1 MAELLLRMS
10 SSAGFPIN
18 DLFRRRFQT
27 GLTITTLA
35 LSVASTLFLLLFS
48 TRLGASISSSYSI
61 LTLGL
66 TSIFNQFIV
75 FVGILIFV
83 VGAILTSFIV
93 FLMMTQRTRD
103 FGLIKAV
110 GCPNSLIAG
119 YFMTELLIVTFIG
132 CIIGVVFG
140 FLADFVASSMIFMGY
155 SLPNWWFAPIVFVVF
170 SVLAI
175 FFGLQPLF
183 RTAKMSA
190 IQALSSANYYG
201 LLIEGQH
208 KTLVASA
215 LTWQVAARSLVRRL
229 SATSRIVILL
239 SIMFTLLT
247 VSVAGGIIANETTS
261 SWIQKTIDKETVIV
275 AHSDICHQYKQTLL
289 EFVGLHIN
297 GEFNYSDTKYSL
309 SPKNFSKITD
319 LSSVKSVDAGLF
331 LSLHVRESS
340 NFTVIDGE
348 EVSVGDSREGDAIVI
363 GVNPQNDISQGSI
376 KGRDLSLNSALEA
389 VIGDSISQTMY
400 SPDARKHINISDPL
414 VQGIEIGN
422 STFRIVGVCVN
433 SINNGKV
440 VYVPLDGLMKAVGV
454 VNPNVLFVKID
465 DSVNREEAINSIENI
480 VKGVDSN
487 LEVLDLRPIVEQN
500 VGFLNLTWQT
510 IMLLPFLT
518 LISATLCLVGYMML
532 AVDEQRQEF
541 AMLRAVGAKPKI
553 IINISAIQSIIVLFS
568 SFGIGISF
576 GVIITIMILMQ
587 NPLVTTLTLAVI
599 SIWLVSA
606 LITMFLLSL
615 YPAFRLARTPILK
628 IIS

>member
-1 MAELLLRMS
+1 MS
-10 SSAGFPIN
+10 RSAGFPIN

-48 TRLGASISSSYSI
+48 TRLGAGITLSSNI

-66 TSIFNQFIV
+66 TSIFTQFIV

-103 FGLIKAV
+103 FGLIKAA

-119 YFMTELLIVTFIG
+119 YFMTELLIVTFAG

-140 FLADFVASSMIFMGY
+140 FLADFVASSTIFMGY
-155 SLPNWWFAPIVFVVF
+155 SLPNWWFAPLVFVVF
-170 SVLAI
+170 LVLSL

-201 LLIEGQH
+201 LLIEGRH
-208 KTLVASA
+208 KTLVSSA
-215 LTWQVAARSLVRRL
+215 LTWRVAARSLVRRL
-229 SATSRIVILL
+229 HATSRIVILL

-261 SWIQKTIDKETVIV
+261 SWIQKTIDKETIIV
-275 AHSDICHQYKQTLL
+275 AHSDICNQYKLKLL
-289 EFVGLHIN
+289 EFTGIKIN
-297 GEFNYSDTKYSL
+297 GEFNYSDSKYSI
-309 SPKNFSKITD
+309 SSKT
-319 LSSVKSVDAGLF
+319 LGELNGLYNVESVNAGLF
-331 LSLHVRESS
+331 LSAHVREIS
-340 NFTVIDGE
+340 NFTVIDGK
-348 EVSVGDSREGDAIVI
+348 EVSVGDSRENDAVVI
-363 GVNPQNDISQGSI
+363 GVIPHNDVSQGSI
-376 KGRDLSLNSALEA
+376 KGRDLELNEALEA

-400 SPDARKHINISDPL
+400 SPDARRHINISDPM
-414 VQGIEIGN
+414 VQGIKIGN
-422 STFRIVGVCVN
+422 STFRIVGVCVD
-433 SINNGKV
+433 SINNGNV
-440 VYVPLDGLMKAVGV
+440 VYVPLEGLMKAVGV
-454 VNPNVLFVKID
+454 VNPNLFFVKID

-480 VKGVDSN
+480 VKGFDSN
-487 LEVLDLRPIVEQN
+487 LEVLDLGLILEQN
-500 VGFLNLTWQT
+500 VGFLNLTWHT
-510 IMLLPFLT
+510 IMLLPFLA

-568 SFGIGISF
+568 SFGVGISF
-576 GVIITIMILMQ
+576 GVIITVMILME

-599 SIWLVSA
+599 SVWLVSA
-606 LITMFLLSL
+606 LITMYLLSL
-615 YPAFRLARTPILK
+615 YPAFRLAKTPILK

>member
-1 MAELLLRMS
+1 M
-10 SSAGFPIN
+10 N
-18 DLFRRRFQT
+18 
-27 GLTITTLA
+27 
-35 LSVASTLFLLLFS
+35 
-48 TRLGASISSSYSI
+48 
-61 LTLGL
+61 
-66 TSIFNQFIV
+66 
-75 FVGILIFV
+75 
-83 VGAILTSFIV
+83 
-93 FLMMTQRTRD
+93 
-103 FGLIKAV
+103 
-110 GCPNSLIAG
+110 
-119 YFMTELLIVTFIG
+119 
-132 CIIGVVFG
+132 
-140 FLADFVASSMIFMGY
+140 
-155 SLPNWWFAPIVFVVF
+155 
-170 SVLAI
+170 
-175 FFGLQPLF
+175 
-183 RTAKMSA
+183 
-190 IQALSSANYYG
+190 
-201 LLIEGQH
+201 
-208 KTLVASA
+208 
-215 LTWQVAARSLVRRL
+215 
-229 SATSRIVILL
+229 
-239 SIMFTLLT
+239 
-247 VSVAGGIIANETTS
+247 
-261 SWIQKTIDKETVIV
+261 
-275 AHSDICHQYKQTLL
+275 
-289 EFVGLHIN
+289 
-297 GEFNYSDTKYSL
+297 
-309 SPKNFSKITD
+309 
-319 LSSVKSVDAGLF
+319 
-331 LSLHVRESS
+331 
-340 NFTVIDGE
+340 
-348 EVSVGDSREGDAIVI
+348 
-363 GVNPQNDISQGSI
+363 
-376 KGRDLSLNSALEA
+376 
-389 VIGDSISQTMY
+389 